1 MRKQIVVVFVLFLAL
16 VMTGYTTTSFAKTRA
31 TEPDLVGAWH
41 GKVQFSTG
49 VLASIQDLEFMYV
62 FNAGGTMTE
71 SSNHDSTPPVP
82 PAYGVWRKTGA
93 RQYEAKYKFF
103 WTNSPKTFEEIAN
116 GGGWP
121 PGGSGVLL
129 EKITLSGDGKS
140 FTSTLSFDVLDNNGA
155 VIETGSLGEAQATR
169 IDF

>member
-1 MRKQIVVVFVLFLAL
+1 
-16 VMTGYTTTSFAKTRA
+16 
-31 TEPDLVGAWH
+31 
-41 GKVQFSTG
+41 
-49 VLASIQDLEFMYV
+49 MYV

-71 SSNHDSTPPVP
+71 SSNHDSAPPVP

-103 WTNSPKTFEEIAN
+103 WNNPPKAFEEIAG

-121 PGGSGVLL
+121 PGGSAVLL

-140 FTSTLSFDVLDNNGA
+140 FISTLSFDVLDNNGA
-155 VIETGSLGEAQATR
+155 VIESGSQGEAQASR
-169 IDF
+169 FDF

>member
-1 MRKQIVVVFVLFLAL
+1 MKKRIAILFLFFL
-16 VMTGYTTTSFAKTRA
+16 TTAFAMTSFAKTGSV
-31 TEPDLVGAWH
+31 EPGLVGAWH
-41 GKVQFSTG
+41 GKVQFSSG

-71 SSNHDSTPPVP
+71 SSNHDSAPPVP

-103 WTNSPKTFEEIAN
+103 WNNPPKAFEEIAG

-121 PGGSGVLL
+121 PGGSAVLL

-155 VIETGSLGEAQATR
+155 VIETGSQGEAQASR

>member
-1 MRKQIVVVFVLFLAL
+1 MKKRVAILFLFFL
-16 VMTGYTTTSFAKTRA
+16 TTAFAMTSFAKTGSV
-31 TEPDLVGAWH
+31 EPGLVGAWH
-41 GKVQFSTG
+41 GKVQFSSG

-71 SSNHDSTPPVP
+71 SSNHDSAPPVP

-103 WTNSPKTFEEIAN
+103 WNNPPKAFEEIAS

-121 PGGSGVLL
+121 PGGSAVLL

-140 FTSTLSFDVLDNNGA
+140 FISTLSFDVLDNNGA
-155 VIETGSLGEAQATR
+155 VIESGSQGEAQASR